1 MKKILSCRRSIVA
14 VFGISCLTLLGMYHG
29 VDISGIAIAV
39 AGIVASVA
47 GANAYQS
54 KGSPQTVKE
63 EGSIS

>member
-1 MKKILSCRRSIVA
+1 
-14 VFGISCLTLLGMYHG
+14 MYHG